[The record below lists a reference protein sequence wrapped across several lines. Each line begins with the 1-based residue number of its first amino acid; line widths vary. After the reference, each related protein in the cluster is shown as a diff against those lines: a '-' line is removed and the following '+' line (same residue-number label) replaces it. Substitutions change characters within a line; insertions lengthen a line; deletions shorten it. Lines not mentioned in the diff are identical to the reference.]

1 MTYDGLNDVH
11 MEYNAMD
18 LVRKVT
24 RGSEV
29 LVNYSYLA
37 DGTKLS
43 ALDVDGEGLVYR
55 GPFVYRQSSGGE
67 GNSDEVVV
75 EYAWTDASSQNEL
88 DEMGVQG
95 TYLGEAVVIFNGYY
109 HCCPVKVP
117 DDYYKV

>member
-29 LVNYSYLA
+29 LVNYFYLA

-67 GNSDEVVV
+67 GNSSLTFES
-75 EYAWTDASSQNEL
+75 AFRTHCRRSS
-88 DEMGVQG
+88 MVSAR
-95 TYLGEAVVIFNGYY
+95 TSSVTATR
-109 HCCPVKVP
+109 
-117 DDYYKV
+117 